1 MKEGREREKC
11 GELDLLLQFSL
22 GGIWRLVYFI
32 RKRHKS
38 EPSDTLCR
46 IDSNTTHLPSS
57 SSLSLSLS
65 LLRLPFRCEASD
77 VRDVQ
82 KSNNDSRQSF
92 LCSKGNRGEE
102 CCASSTS
109 FSSPFFSPYSS
120 ADSRQRK
127 LQAAFSLSL
136 SFFFPPPSLARALV
150 DVTFFNR
157 DDFT

>member
-1 MKEGREREKC
+1 M
-11 GELDLLLQFSL
+11 DLLLQFSL

-38 EPSDTLCR
+38 KPSDTLCR
-46 IDSNTTHLPSS
+46 IDSNTTHLPPS

-65 LLRLPFRCEASD
+65 LLRPFSLRSIGCSG
-77 VRDVQ
+77 DVQ

-109 FSSPFFSPYSS
+109 FSSPFFSLTPPPIP
-120 ADSRQRK
+120 DSESCK
-127 LQAAFSLSL
+127 LLSLCLSL
-136 SFFFPPPSLARALV
+136 SFFPLPL
-150 DVTFFNR
+150 
-157 DDFT
+157 

>member
-65 LLRLPFRCEASD
+65 LFVAKHGMFGMFRNQITIRGKAFFAVKATEERNAAPLLPLSPLPSFPLTPPPIP
-77 VRDVQ
+77 
-82 KSNNDSRQSF
+82 DSES
-92 LCSKGNRGEE
+92 C
-102 CCASSTS
+102 
-109 FSSPFFSPYSS
+109 
-120 ADSRQRK
+120 K
-127 LQAAFSLSL
+127 LLSL
-136 SFFFPPPSLARALV
+136 CLSLFFFPLPL
-150 DVTFFNR
+150 
-157 DDFT
+157 